1 MRNIK
6 VALVGTPN
14 VGKSTIYNTLTKS
27 HEHTGNWAG
36 KTVGISRG
44 ECVFG
49 DTLYTFFDL
58 PGTYSLVAKTKEE
71 AVATDFILWES
82 FDVAIVV
89 CDATSLA
96 KGINLVLQ
104 TKEICKNVVVCIN
117 LVDEAKKKGIVI
129 DKDLLSSRL
138 DSPVVL
144 VSAIKNIGLDE
155 LLQQIKISQSK
166 DYLALDYGVLEDK
179 IAELKV
185 QLKDNR
191 LNPKW
196 VALKILEQNSYYIA
210 KFKEMGIKWQEGLA
224 NNYDITLI
232 ETGCWLKKEREIL
245 KNVVRYRNVKQP
257 NYTRRVDKIL
267 TSKIWG
273 IPLMLMFLF
282 LIFYLTI
289 EGANYPSTF
298 LFNLFASLEGGLE
311 TILTK
316 IHLPSSLVSLLVSG
330 VYKTLYWVVSV
341 MLPPMLIFF
350 PLFTFLE
357 DLGVLP
363 RIAFNLDHA
372 FSKCQACGKQALT
385 MCMGIGC
392 NAVGVT
398 QARII
403 DSKRE
408 RIIAILTNVF
418 MPCNGKFPSLIA
430 IITIFFV
437 GLNKTWGTL
446 ICASILTLVIML
458 GIILTFFVSFILSK
472 TILKGEASHF
482 VLELPPYRKPKII
495 ATIIYS
501 IKNRAIFVLGRAVKV
516 AIPAGIILWVIA
528 NVQIN
533 GLSILVY
540 LVRFLNPL
548 GGVLGLDGVIIL
560 ALLMGFPANEIVM
573 PIMLMGYL
581 NTNTLIEM
589 DNFQILRDILIS
601 NGWTIKTAI
610 CFLILF
616 LYRFPCSTTVL
627 SIYKETKSK
636 FYTLLSV
643 IIPLGIGLVLC
654 LFINV
659 LSFCI

>member
-196 VALKILEQNSYYIA
+196 VVLKILEQNSYYIA

-245 KNVVRYRNVKQP
+245 KNVVRYMNVKQP

-311 TILTK
+311 TILTNM
-316 IHLPSSLVSLLVSG
+316 HLPSFLVSLLVSG

-548 GGVLGLDGVIIL
+548 GEVLGLDGVIIL
-560 ALLMGFPANEIVM
+560 ALLMGFPANEIVI

>member
-311 TILTK
+311 TILTNM
-316 IHLPSSLVSLLVSG
+316 HLPSSLVSLLVSG

-560 ALLMGFPANEIVM
+560 ALLMGFPANEIVI

>member
-311 TILTK
+311 TILTN

-560 ALLMGFPANEIVM
+560 ALLMGFPANEIVI